1 MWKNAVFVL
10 SHANQLTATKKDPNR
25 LENKLKLFKDA
36 IPEVLMKCGV
46 SKKVAESVPIVLA
59 GHLDID
65 EHGGGPVLPPI
76 TNDWLS
82 DFWFTSL
89 KHMRE
94 IAQPA
99 LVQANIHRL
108 KKKEDITEEDRKK
121 PAHEQPIAFSIEWI
135 PLRTPWLSN
144 WRNARYHSRRIWRTS
159 WNDSRCS
166 HWWIYRRSYRWICS
180 RSGCKCHFRLKS
192 VCHYA

>member
-1 MWKNAVFVL
+1 MWR
-10 SHANQLTATKKDPNR
+10 QQ
-25 LENKLKLFKDA
+25 
-36 IPEVLMKCGV
+36 
-46 SKKVAESVPIVLA
+46 KKVAESVPIVLA

-99 LVQANIHRL
+99 LVQANVHRL
-108 KKKEDITEEDRKK
+108 KKKKTSQKK
-121 PAHEQPIAFSIEWI
+121 IVRNQHMNSLLPFSIEWI
-135 PLRTPWLSN
+135 PLLGTLGFLIGGMLGTIS
-144 WRNARYHSRRIWRTS
+144 
-159 WNDSRCS
+159 CS
-166 HWWIYRRSYRWICS
+166 
-180 RSGCKCHFRLKS
+180 
-192 VCHYA
+192 A